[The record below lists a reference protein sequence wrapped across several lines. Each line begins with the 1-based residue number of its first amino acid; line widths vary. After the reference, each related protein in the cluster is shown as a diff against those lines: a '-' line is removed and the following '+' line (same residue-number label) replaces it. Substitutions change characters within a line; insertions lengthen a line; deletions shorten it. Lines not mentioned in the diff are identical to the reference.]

1 MRCQISLCSAT
12 WKCVSFIAQSLESR
26 DKILGILKTVSGDGA
41 CHIGGHGAVFV
52 ADVIELR
59 LSQVESRQ
67 SG

>member
-1 MRCQISLCSAT
+1 
-12 WKCVSFIAQSLESR
+12 VSFIAQSLESR